1 MLSKVEIR
9 QKAIE
14 LRRSGLSYREIMDV
28 LHIPKSSLS
37 NWISRIELTAE
48 QQQKLENNVLKGR
61 DFSRFKAGQTNSR
74 KRIDRENR
82 VTLGAR
88 SEFEI
93 NKRDNFF
100 IMGICL
106 YWAEGG
112 KKTRYFQFVNSD
124 PEMIALM
131 IKWIEKFLNVPKERA
146 KYRLYIHQPYAH
158 ENCEEYWGSKIGVS
172 PSIFQ
177 KTIYKPTLHNIK
189 KNPNYKGCFA
199 VTITKIDLFY
209 TLMTW
214 QKLLIAYYKE
224 IQI

>member
-1 MLSKVEIR
+1 MLSKVETK

-14 LRRSGLSYREIMDV
+14 LRRTGLSYKEIMDV
-28 LHIPKSSLS
+28 LHVPKSSLS
-37 NWISRIELTAE
+37 NWISRIELTTE
-48 QQQKLENNVLKGR
+48 QQQRLEKNISKGR

-82 VTLGAR
+82 VVVEANKG
-88 SEFEI
+88 FET
-93 NKRDNFF
+93 NKHDSFF
-100 IMGICL
+100 LMGICL

-124 PEMIALM
+124 SEMIALM
-131 IKWIEKFLNVPKERA
+131 IKWVGKFLDIQKENI
-146 KYRLYIHQPYAH
+146 KYRLYIHEPYAH
-158 ENCEEYWGSKIGVS
+158 EKCEEYWASKIRVS

-177 KTIYKPTLHNIK
+177 KTIYKPTPHKVK

-199 VTITKIDLFY
+199 MTITKVDLFY

-214 QKLLIAYYKE
+214 QKLLIAYYE
-224 IQI
+224 GIQI